1 MPPQPKYGELQEFD
15 VSQPPPFIDEMEPME
30 IDVEE
35 DNIKQGYYFQINE
48 VVLIPLGHSI
58 P

>member
-1 MPPQPKYGELQEFD
+1 MPPQPKYGELPEFD
-15 VSQPPPFIDEMEPME
+15 VSLPPPFIDEMEPME